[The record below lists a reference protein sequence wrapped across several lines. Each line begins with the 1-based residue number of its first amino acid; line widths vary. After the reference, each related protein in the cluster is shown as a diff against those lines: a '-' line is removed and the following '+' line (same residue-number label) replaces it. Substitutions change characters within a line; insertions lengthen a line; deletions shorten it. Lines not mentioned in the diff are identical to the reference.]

1 MVMGTLAR
9 RHIMQTHIETMNNQ
23 TPLALMRLLQL
34 TSSNLPV
41 GGYSF
46 SQGLEYAIDAHW
58 LKSPED
64 VQTWIEQVCLA
75 TLVHSDLP
83 LISRL
88 HCAYQQQNWDQFD
101 HYNDMALAIR
111 ETKELLLAD
120 LAMGEA
126 LLRLAKSTTV
136 PLPPGYQL
144 PRVRI
149 SFVSIYSI
157 MVSHMHIKLS
167 DASVGYGWTM
177 LENQVL
183 AATKLL
189 PMGQTAAQIM
199 LTALS
204 EKLHNS
210 FTQSQQVTDE
220 QIGLNLPGLAM
231 ASAQHE
237 LQYSRLYRS

>member
-9 RHIMQTHIETMNNQ
+9 RHIMQTLTEAMNGQ

-34 TSSNLPV
+34 SSSNLPV

-46 SQGLEYAIDAHW
+46 SQGLEYAIDANW
-58 LKSPED
+58 LNSPED
-64 VQTWIEQVCLA
+64 VRTWIEQVCLA
-75 TLVHSDLP
+75 TLLHSDLP

-88 HCAYQQQNWDQFD
+88 HSAYQQRNWDQFD
-101 HYNDMALAIR
+101 HYNDLALAIR

-126 LLRLAKSTTV
+126 LLRLAKSTAV
-136 PLPPGYQL
+136 PLPPSYQL
-144 PRVRI
+144 PRVRM

-157 MVSHMHIKLS
+157 MACHMHIDLS
-167 DASVGYGWTM
+167 AASTGYGWTM
-177 LENQVL
+177 VENQVL

-199 LTALS
+199 LTDLS
-204 EKLHNS
+204 EKLHDS
-210 FTQSQQVTDE
+210 FAQSQQVTDE